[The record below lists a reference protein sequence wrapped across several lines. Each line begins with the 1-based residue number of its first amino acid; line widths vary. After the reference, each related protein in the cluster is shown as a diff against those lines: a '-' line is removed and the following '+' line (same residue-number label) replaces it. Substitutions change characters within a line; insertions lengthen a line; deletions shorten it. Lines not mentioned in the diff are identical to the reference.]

1 MNIPNELSYSRTH
14 EWVRTMEN
22 GHVRIGITDH
32 AQDALGDLVYINLP
46 EEGDEVEAGAAFGDV
61 ESVKAVSDLFSPVSG
76 TVCAVNADLQDAPE
90 TMNKSPYDAWIIEVE
105 NVGEKEELMDAAAYE
120 KFCAE
125 EA

>member
-1 MNIPNELSYSRTH
+1 MYQKVRAQGRATPACGASRSLSRC
-14 EWVRTMEN
+14 
-22 GHVRIGITDH
+22 
-32 AQDALGDLVYINLP
+32 
-46 EEGDEVEAGAAFGDV
+46 F
-61 ESVKAVSDLFSPVSG
+61 FSIAPVSG